1 MSLKNLVTVLTI
13 RRGSER
19 VKNKNFK
26 TFYKKSLIEYKIE
39 TLKKVRGIG
48 EIIINTDS
56 EEAIKIAKNYGV
68 NFHKRDP
75 YYASSQCSNSEFW
88 AHIAEN
94 TKSEYILFTHCT
106 NPLIKQE
113 TYESMIQIFTKE
125 KNNYDSF
132 NSVTEVKEFLI
143 LEKKPLNFN
152 LSKAPNSQDLPDV
165 TKLNFAI
172 NILPTK
178 LMHEKKSLVG
188 NNPYFYKIDQTES
201 FDINTNHDFM
211 VAEILF
217 KKMFMV

>member
-75 YYASSQCSNSEFW
+75 Y
-88 AHIAEN
+88 
-94 TKSEYILFTHCT
+94 
-106 NPLIKQE
+106 
-113 TYESMIQIFTKE
+113 
-125 KNNYDSF
+125 
-132 NSVTEVKEFLI
+132 
-143 LEKKPLNFN
+143 
-152 LSKAPNSQDLPDV
+152 
-165 TKLNFAI
+165 
-172 NILPTK
+172 
-178 LMHEKKSLVG
+178 
-188 NNPYFYKIDQTES
+188 
-201 FDINTNHDFM
+201 
-211 VAEILF
+211 
-217 KKMFMV
+217 

>member
-1 MSLKNLVTVLTI
+1 MSSKNLAAVLTV
-13 RRGSER
+13 RKGSER

-26 TFYKKSLIEYKIE
+26 PFCKKNLLGYKIE

-56 EEAIKIAKNYGV
+56 DEAIKMAKDYGV

-75 YYASSQCSNSEFW
+75 YYASSQCPNSEFW

-113 TYESMIQIFTKE
+113 TYEHIIEIFKKE

-132 NSVTEVKEFLI
+132 NTVTEVKEFLI
-143 LEKKPLNFN
+143 LNKKPLNFDFN
-152 LSKAPNSQDLPDV
+152 KAP
-165 TKLNFAI
+165 K
-172 NILPTK
+172 
-178 LMHEKKSLVG
+178 
-188 NNPYFYKIDQTES
+188 
-201 FDINTNHDFM
+201 
-211 VAEILF
+211 
-217 KKMFMV
+217 